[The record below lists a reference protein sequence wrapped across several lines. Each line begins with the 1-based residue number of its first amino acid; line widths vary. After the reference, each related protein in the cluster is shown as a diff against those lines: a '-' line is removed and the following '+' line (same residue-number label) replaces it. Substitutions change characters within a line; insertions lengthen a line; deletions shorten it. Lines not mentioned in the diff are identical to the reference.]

1 MKKQRTPESAYI
13 EAASLCVRG
22 EQCSRDILNRLLKW
36 EIDRD
41 DALAIVATLEKE
53 RFIDN
58 RRFAGASARDKA
70 HFQAWGKGKIRYQ
83 LRMKGIEPQIIDE
96 ALESID
102 TSRYDDGMRQ
112 AILAK
117 ARSMASREPM
127 KARAALS
134 RCAAARGYDFDKA
147 KAIINQCLKCDDEME

>member
-22 EQCSRDILNRLLKW
+22 EQCSSDILNRLLKW
-36 EIDRD
+36 EIGKE
-41 DALAIVATLEKE
+41 DALAIVAKLEKE

-58 RRFAGASARDKA
+58 RRFAGAFARDKA
-70 HFQAWGKGKIRYQ
+70 HFQAWGKGKIRYH
-83 LRMKGIEPQIIDE
+83 LRMKGIEQQIIDE

-102 TSRYDDGMRQ
+102 TARYDDGMRQ

-117 ARSMASREPM
+117 ARSMASREPL
-127 KARAALS
+127 KARASLY
-134 RCAAARGYDFDKA
+134 RFAASRGYDFEKA
-147 KAIINQCLKCDDEME
+147 KAIINQCLNCDDEME